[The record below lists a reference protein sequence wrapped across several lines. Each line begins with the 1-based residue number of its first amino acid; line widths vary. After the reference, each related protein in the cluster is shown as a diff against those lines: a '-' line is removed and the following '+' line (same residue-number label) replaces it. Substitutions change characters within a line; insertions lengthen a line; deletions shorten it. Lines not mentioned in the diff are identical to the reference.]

1 MVDFLTLL
9 QQTFRK
15 FALKAEIALVL
26 DREIANRQRKFGVD
40 LYDLIEKQRTT
51 VKQQINDELQ
61 KKEENGNQDDKEK
74 REGTTAKEQADT
86 VDKNVQQLLQV
97 FQTIENEIRL
107 PLEATQKEIDDM
119 QLSKPA
125 FPPIFIQRRK
135 EEFGITIW
143 PMISDSTM
151 SLPETLEKEFQKT
164 ENASSTGTTPAA
176 LDFMNKAVQGL
187 VKGTKATLKK
197 AVGSL
202 SPAER
207 EVEACVDVAKQDM
220 QLLEAKKLVKTKELE
235 QLVDSGTTLECF

>member
-26 DREIANRQRKFGVD
+26 DRDIANRQRKFGVD
-40 LYDLIEKQRTT
+40 LYDLIEKQRTI
-51 VKQQINDELQ
+51 VQQQINDELQ

-74 REGTTAKEQADT
+74 REATTAKEQADT
-86 VDKNVQQLLQV
+86 VDNVQQLLQV

-107 PLEATQKEIDDM
+107 PLEATQQEIDDM

-151 SLPETLEKEFQKT
+151 SLPESLEKEFQKT
-164 ENASSTGTTPAA
+164 EHASSTGTTPA

-207 EVEACVDVAKQDM
+207 EVEACVDVAKQDI